1 MAHRF
6 KWLDRKQF
14 EQTVED
20 ELQLH
25 IDLLTQQ
32 YLQQGLSF
40 EEAREAA
47 MKRFGN
53 MSEVKNECVKIGER
67 NNSFLLLLKLGLLS
81 LFLFGVL
88 MRIFIPGVNFRH
100 LADLMMAVAVLGRLF
115 MYVRGLNPS
124 FFLPKQNTLSRL
136 RLSNTGEPAIRG
148 YDHQALTPLERVISD
163 K

>member
-1 MAHRF
+1 MAHKL
-6 KWLDRKQF
+6 KWQERKNV
-14 EQTVED
+14 EQTVEE
-20 ELQLH
+20 ELQFH
-25 IDLLTQQ
+25 VDLLTQQ
-32 YLQQGLSF
+32 FIQQGLLL

-47 MKRFGN
+47 KKRFGD

-67 NNSFLLLLKLGLLS
+67 NNSFLLLLKVGLLS
-81 LFLFGVL
+81 LFLSGVL
-88 MRIFIPGVNFRH
+88 VRIFIPGVNFRH
-100 LADLMMAVAVLGRLF
+100 LADLLMAVAVLGRVF

-136 RLSNTGEPAIRG
+136 RLTNTGEPAISG